1 MNPDRSY
8 FGKMF
13 KPEVFNLTPD
23 NCDNDEEFVELVT
36 EETWNLDEWTPE
48 GIMMLKHFVF
58 KTVTKDVP
66 EKHDID
72 IDYLLILIKEHW
84 DKIK

>member
-13 KPEVFNLTPD
+13 KPEVFNLTPE
-23 NCDNDEEFVELVT
+23 NCDNDEELVEIVT
-36 EETWNLDEWTPE
+36 EEVWNLDEWTPE

-58 KTVTKDVP
+58 KLVTKDVP
-66 EKHDID
+66 EDYDID
-72 IDYLLILIKEHW
+72 IEYLEELIKERW
-84 DKIK
+84 EEIK